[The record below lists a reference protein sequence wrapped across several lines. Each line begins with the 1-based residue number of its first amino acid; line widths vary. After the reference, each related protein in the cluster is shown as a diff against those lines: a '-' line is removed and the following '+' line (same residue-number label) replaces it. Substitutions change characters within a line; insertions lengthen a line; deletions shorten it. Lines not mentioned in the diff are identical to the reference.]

1 MLKTL
6 PVALIM
12 LSVSAMS
19 VTGQNNKSEQLN
31 EVTVIASRTIQKA
44 DGYVVN
50 LNGSDITKGKPAIDA
65 LKLLPSISYESK
77 TLKINGFGVSE
88 IYVDGL
94 KINNYS
100 ELDNIPANMIDKV
113 EVR

>member
-44 DGYVVN
+44 DGDVVN
-50 LNGSDITKGKPAIDA
+50 LNG
-65 LKLLPSISYESK
+65 
-77 TLKINGFGVSE
+77 
-88 IYVDGL
+88 
-94 KINNYS
+94 
-100 ELDNIPANMIDKV
+100 
-113 EVR
+113 

>member
-50 LNGSDITKGKPAIDA
+50 LNGCLLYTSDAAD
-65 LKLLPSISYESK
+65 
-77 TLKINGFGVSE
+77 
-88 IYVDGL
+88 D
-94 KINNYS
+94 
-100 ELDNIPANMIDKV
+100 
-113 EVR
+113 